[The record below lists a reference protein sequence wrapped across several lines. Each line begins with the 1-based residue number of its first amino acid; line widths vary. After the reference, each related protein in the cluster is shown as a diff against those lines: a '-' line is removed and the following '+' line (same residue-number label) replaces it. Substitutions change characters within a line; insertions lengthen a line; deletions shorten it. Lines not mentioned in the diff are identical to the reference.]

1 MSEQLKIK
9 QIEGLSADLAT
20 RALDAQ
26 VLKIANNLSDV
37 NATSARTNL

>member
-9 QIEGLSADLAT
+9 QIEGLAADLAT

-26 VLKIANNLSDV
+26 VLKIANNHSDIIDIL
-37 NATSARTNL
+37 TSFP